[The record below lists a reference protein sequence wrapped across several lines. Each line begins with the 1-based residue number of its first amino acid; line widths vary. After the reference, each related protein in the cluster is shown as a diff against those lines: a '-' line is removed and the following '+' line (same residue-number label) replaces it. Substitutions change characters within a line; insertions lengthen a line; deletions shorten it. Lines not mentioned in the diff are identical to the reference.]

1 MGICTPCLKGHR
13 APESDTGGVR
23 VSCVS
28 PGPRSFFFWKVAF
41 IARPGYNLPCQV
53 GVAAEECKGEELGDS
68 LHSWQL
74 ESKEGGECE
83 CVCVCVC
90 LPGGR
95 GVESES
101 GRVEAAAGPQ
111 GLANPPL
118 PLSPQQSGLC
128 PPLVSPSLGSGLV
141 LCEPT
146 WASLVARTHVFLCL
160 AHGRP

>member
-53 GVAAEECKGEELGDS
+53 GVATEECKGEELGDS

-90 LPGGR
+90 REAVGW
-95 GVESES
+95 
-101 GRVEAAAGPQ
+101 RVSLEEWRPQQGPKDS
-111 GLANPPL
+111 PT
-118 PLSPQQSGLC
+118 PLSLC
-128 PPLVSPSLGSGLV
+128 PRSRVASALHWSLPHLALGSSSVNPRGQV
-141 LCEPT
+141 
-146 WASLVARTHVFLCL
+146 
-160 AHGRP
+160 